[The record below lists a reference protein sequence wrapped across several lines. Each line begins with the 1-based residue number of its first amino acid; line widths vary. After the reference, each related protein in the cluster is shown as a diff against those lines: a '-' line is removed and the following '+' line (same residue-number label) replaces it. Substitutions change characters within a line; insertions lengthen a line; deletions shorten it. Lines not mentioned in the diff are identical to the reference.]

1 MSLGTDYLRFDG
13 MGLAGLVAGGE
24 VHPSELLEE
33 ALRRSEAV
41 DPHLGAMASTM
52 EEEARRQIARGET
65 SGPFGGTPFLLKDLR
80 AQYAGTPTDSG
91 SRFFA
96 GTVPEYD
103 TEVVRRHR
111 RAGLVTF
118 GKTKTPELGCNL
130 ATEPRWGGPARN
142 PWDTAL
148 IPGGSSGGAAALVA
162 ARVVPLAHA
171 TDGGGSIRIPAACC
185 GLFGLKPTRGRTPAG
200 PDRGEGWGGLSTE
213 HAVSVTVRDSALLLD
228 VTAGPD
234 PGAPYYPAS
243 PARSFLSLVGADPG
257 RLRIGFSLHTPRGH
271 DLHPDHRRVTEETA
285 RLCEGLGHIVEEAS
299 PRWELKRAGAAYSTV
314 VNANVART
322 VADRARALGRL
333 PGPDDLEAGIHQRV
347 EEGNRTGALAYLE
360 ALDTIHRV
368 GRQVSGFFD
377 TYDAWLT
384 PTVAAPPPPL
394 GTFNADSED
403 TARFRS
409 LIGRFSPF
417 CSVANM
423 TGQPAM
429 SVPLGE
435 TSEGLPVG
443 MHFLGRYGDEA
454 TLLMLA
460 AQLEE
465 ARPWFDRRPAV
476 AEV

>member
-103 TEVVRRHR
+103 SEVVRRHR

-162 ARVVPLAHA
+162 ARVVPVAHA

-285 RLCEGLGHIVEEAS
+285 RLCEELGHIVEEAS
-299 PRWELKRAGAAYSTV
+299 PRWDLNRAGAAYSTV

-333 PGPDDLEAGIHQRV
+333 PRPDDLEAGIHLRV

-368 GRQVSGFFD
+368 GRQVSGFFE

-394 GTFNADSED
+394 GTFNTDSED

-429 SVPLGE
+429 SVPLGK
-435 TSEGLPVG
+435 TAEGLPVG

-454 TLLMLA
+454 TLFMLA
-460 AQLEE
+460 SQLEK
-465 ARPWFDRRPAV
+465 ARPWFGRRPAV
-476 AEV
+476 AEA